1 MLSPSCQQRLN
12 LAALVLNGHFY
23 NKIVREAVSF
33 DADVAIVNEADVVVG
48 EGDLVQ
54 VEAEQGEQEDE
65 EQIKSPLMNCH
76 PIPQPQQLVQNFL

>member
-23 NKIVREAVSF
+23 DKIVWEAVCF
-33 DADVAIVNEADVVVG
+33 DADVAIVDEADVVVG

-54 VEAEQGEQEDE
+54 VEAEQDEQEDE

-76 PIPQPQQLVQNFL
+76 PIPQPQQLV

>member
-1 MLSPSCQQRLN
+1 M
-12 LAALVLNGHFY
+12 
-23 NKIVREAVSF
+23 VSL
-33 DADVAIVNEADVVVG
+33 DADEAIVDEADVVVG

-76 PIPQPQQLVQNFL
+76 PIPQHNKVGVKFLSVLIISSEE

>member
-1 MLSPSCQQRLN
+1 MLSPSRQQRLN

-23 NKIVREAVSF
+23 KIVREAVSF

-76 PIPQPQQLVQNFL
+76 PIPQPQQLV

>member
-23 NKIVREAVSF
+23 DKIVRETVSF
-33 DADVAIVNEADVVVG
+33 DADVAIVDEADVVVG
-48 EGDLVQ
+48 ERDLVQ

-65 EQIKSPLMNCH
+65 EQIKSSLMNCH
-76 PIPQPQQLVQNFL
+76 PIPQPQQLV